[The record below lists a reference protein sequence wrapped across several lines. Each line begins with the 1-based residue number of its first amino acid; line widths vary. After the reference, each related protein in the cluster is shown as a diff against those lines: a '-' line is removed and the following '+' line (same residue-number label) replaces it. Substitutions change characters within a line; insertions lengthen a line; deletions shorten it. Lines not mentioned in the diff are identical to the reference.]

1 MTAKNGEPLT
11 GQAAYEAQKREIA
24 KRNEKAFA
32 RGRERREAEL
42 VAARD
47 RQRRLDERDLAQ
59 VPAQPLQD

>member
-1 MTAKNGEPLT
+1 MTTKNAEPLT

-24 KRNEKAFA
+24 KRNEQAFA

-47 RQRRLDERDLAQ
+47 RRRRLDERDNAQ
-59 VPAQPLQD
+59 LPDQPSPI